1 VLQNQKNKL
10 LTINIIAESSSIFKL
25 IINNFNNEFEITHF
39 KTSMDKHCNALLEQ
53 GNVDIVMLHYPLI
66 ENKMSDCIESLRQ
79 ASKATKILIFGSNVE
94 DNVLHK
100 MLRCGVNGYVDEA
113 VKRDDLIK
121 AVEQIMLGR
130 LWVERHILEEF
141 AYRSFELESIIESI
155 IKSKVKQLGD
165 ALTPR
170 ETQVL
175 QLVLNG
181 LATRE
186 IADTLHLSEQS
197 VKLHLGRMFK
207 KFEVTNRSQ
216 LILLAFERVCPI
228 SNMIRLFRTGID
240 KKRVAQGKKTL
251 ITDPL
256 SVEESHV

>member
-1 VLQNQKNKL
+1 VLKNLKNKP
-10 LTINIIAESSSIFKL
+10 LTINIIAEFSPVLKN
-25 IINNFNNEFEITHF
+25 IINNLNDAFEITHF
-39 KTSMDKHCNALLEQ
+39 KTSMDEACNVLLEQ
-53 GNVDIVMLHYPLI
+53 GDVDLVMLHYPLI
-66 ENKMSDCIESLRQ
+66 NNKMSDCIESLRQ
-79 ASKATKILIFGSNVE
+79 TSKSTKILIFGSNVE
-94 DNVLHK
+94 DSVLHK
-100 MLRCGVNGYVDEA
+100 MLRFGVNGYVDETL
-113 VKRDDLIK
+113 KRVDLIK

-141 AYRSFELESIIESI
+141 AYRTFELESIIEDI

-186 IADTLHLSEQS
+186 IADALHLSEQS

-240 KKRVAQGKKTL
+240 KKRLAQGKKEL
-251 ITDPL
+251 IVDPL
-256 SVEESHV
+256 NIKENCV